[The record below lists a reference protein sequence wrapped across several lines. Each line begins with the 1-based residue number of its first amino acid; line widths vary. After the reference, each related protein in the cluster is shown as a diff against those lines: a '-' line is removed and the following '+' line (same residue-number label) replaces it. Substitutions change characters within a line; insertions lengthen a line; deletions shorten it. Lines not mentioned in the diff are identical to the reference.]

1 MYRKKK
7 SEKITKEVKKLN
19 EFEGCEITFHGGET
33 TDRPLISHMI
43 SELKKEAHYD
53 RNIVKALSAH

>member
-1 MYRKKK
+1 M
-7 SEKITKEVKKLN
+7 N